1 MNPHPRGTQARASG
15 QPPAEGLVIREPVQ
29 PLIIVDIASSG
40 RPDRSNFSTAPHQ
53 WTRDDNLQVVEAVL
67 ASRRH
72 ESWEESGLNS
82 RARIFAAIG
91 WLALL
96 TAAGTIGFAWIEGL
110 PWFDA
115 LYFTVV
121 TISTVGFGDVA
132 PQTRAGQI
140 FTTGLII
147 TGVGTALYLVSVIAE
162 DVLEGR
168 LRNVIQRRS
177 MMRKISKHRGH
188 VIVCGYGR
196 FGKVVT
202 DELVRAGRTVVVVER
217 STEQEAMLAP
227 TGLDYIIG
235 SATRD
240 EILEQ
245 AGTANADAMVV
256 ATSTEAD
263 NVFITLS
270 ARELNPKL
278 KIHARGESEASIRR
292 LRRAGADY
300 VNSPLQTGGLR
311 TAASILR
318 PSVVDF
324 LELSLPSRG
333 EEIDLEE
340 IRVGE
345 GSAASTI
352 EVGEIER
359 RNQRLRVVALKR
371 LDQPIQ
377 LAPGPGERVEAGDHL
392 VVIGDREQLSQLA
405 REAIATDS

>member
-1 MNPHPRGTQARASG
+1 VG
-15 QPPAEGLVIREPVQ
+15 
-29 PLIIVDIASSG
+29 IAGSG
-40 RPDRSNFSTAPHQ
+40 RPDRSNFSTAAHHR
-53 WTRDDNLQVVEAVL
+53 TRDDNLQAVEAVP
-67 ASRRH
+67 AKRRC
-72 ESWEESGLNS
+72 EIWEESGLNS
-82 RARIFAAIG
+82 RARIFAAVG

-96 TAAGTIGFAWIEGL
+96 TAAGTIGFAWIEEL

-121 TISTVGFGDVA
+121 TFSTVGFGDVA

-147 TGVGTALYLVSVIAE
+147 MGVGTALYLVSVIAE

-196 FGKVVT
+196 FGKAVI

-217 STEQEAMLAP
+217 STEQEAVLGP

-235 SATRD
+235 SATHD

-245 AGTANADAMVV
+245 AGTANADAIVV

-371 LDQPIQ
+371 VDQPIQ
-377 LAPGPGERVEAGDHL
+377 LVPGPGERVEAGDHL
-392 VVIGDREQLSQLA
+392 VVIGEREQLSQLA

>member
-1 MNPHPRGTQARASG
+1 
-15 QPPAEGLVIREPVQ
+15 
-29 PLIIVDIASSG
+29 
-40 RPDRSNFSTAPHQ
+40 
-53 WTRDDNLQVVEAVL
+53 
-67 ASRRH
+67 
-72 ESWEESGLNS
+72 
-82 RARIFAAIG
+82 
-91 WLALL
+91 
-96 TAAGTIGFAWIEGL
+96 
-110 PWFDA
+110 
-115 LYFTVV
+115 
-121 TISTVGFGDVA
+121 
-132 PQTRAGQI
+132 
-140 FTTGLII
+140 
-147 TGVGTALYLVSVIAE
+147 VGTALYLVSVIAE

-196 FGKVVT
+196 FGKAVI

-217 STEQEAMLAP
+217 STEQEAVLGP

-245 AGTANADAMVV
+245 AGTANADAIVV

-371 LDQPIQ
+371 VDQPIQ
-377 LAPGPGERVEAGDHL
+377 LVPGPGERVEAGDHL
-392 VVIGDREQLSQLA
+392 VVIGEREQLSQLA

>member
-1 MNPHPRGTQARASG
+1 
-15 QPPAEGLVIREPVQ
+15 
-29 PLIIVDIASSG
+29 
-40 RPDRSNFSTAPHQ
+40 
-53 WTRDDNLQVVEAVL
+53 
-67 ASRRH
+67 
-72 ESWEESGLNS
+72 
-82 RARIFAAIG
+82 
-91 WLALL
+91 LALL

-132 PQTRAGQI
+132 PQTRAGQL
-140 FTTGLII
+140 FTTGLIV

-196 FGKVVT
+196 FGKAVI
-202 DELVRAGRTVVVVER
+202 DELVHAGRTVVVIER
-217 STEQEAMLAP
+217 STEQEAMLTP

-245 AGTANADAMVV
+245 AGTANADAIVV

-300 VNSPLQTGGLR
+300 VNSPLQMGGLR

-333 EEIDLEE
+333 EEINLEE

-377 LAPGPGERVEAGDHL
+377 LVPGPGEQVEAGDHL
-392 VVIGDREQLSQLA
+392 VVIGEREQLSQLA